1 MTPRIGRGTGVK
13 RWYPEKILAAETGA
27 VQAFLRDPDAGSSR
41 LVRLERFFAGA
52 DKSKLRIAEFGI
64 WQGGASACFAK
75 FLGNAGELHLFDFA
89 DTVESVKAMLNAEG
103 FRNVT
108 AWGCSYKHL
117 DSYNWPLRLILEQ
130 HPDMRFDYV
139 YIDGAHTWAVD
150 ALTFLLCDL
159 MLNVGGYVEFDD
171 YNWKLRGSSLDPAKV
186 PAIAEQYTDEQIDDA
201 QVKAIV
207 DLLVRRKPNYRQVR
221 KNRIFQ
227 KTAI

>member
-1 MTPRIGRGTGVK
+1 VE
-13 RWYPEKILAAETGA
+13 RWYPASIRAAESDE
-27 VQAFLRDPDAGSSR
+27 VQSFLSDPKATSHI
-41 LVRLERFFAGA
+41 VARLERLFPGA
-52 DKSKLRIAEFGI
+52 DKNKLRIAEFGI
-64 WQGGASACFAK
+64 WKGGTSACFAK

-89 DTVESVKAMLNAEG
+89 DNVATVKATLNAEG
-103 FRNVT
+103 HGNVT
-108 AWGCSYKHL
+108 AWGCSYRHL
-117 DSYNWPLRLILEQ
+117 DSYNWPLRLILERQ
-130 HPDMRFDYV
+130 PDLRFDYV
-139 YIDGAHTWAVD
+139 YIDGAHTWAID

-186 PAIAEQYTDEQIDDA
+186 PAVAEQYTDEQIDDA

-227 KTAI
+227 KTAA